1 MKLGLK
7 QVKNI
12 EVYYQDQDQPFAKVC
27 GVILDQ
33 NTKKILAYK
42 IKSLSLIP
50 ISSFVAAN
58 RILKTDNKKMVLKN
72 NLDFYCDKK
81 AILNN
86 IEIGNISE
94 LSCVHKFKIRD
105 IQFDFEVGEMSD
117 IIFSKTIFSPKF
129 RVDAKDVLLNRRNK
143 NV

>member
-50 ISSFVAAN
+50 ISSFVAVN

-72 NLDFYCDKK
+72 NSDYYCDKN

-94 LSCVHKFKIRD
+94 LSCVHNLKIRD
-105 IQFDFEVGEMSD
+105 IRFDFEVGEMSD

-129 RVDAKDVLLNRRNK
+129 RVEAKDVLLNRRNK